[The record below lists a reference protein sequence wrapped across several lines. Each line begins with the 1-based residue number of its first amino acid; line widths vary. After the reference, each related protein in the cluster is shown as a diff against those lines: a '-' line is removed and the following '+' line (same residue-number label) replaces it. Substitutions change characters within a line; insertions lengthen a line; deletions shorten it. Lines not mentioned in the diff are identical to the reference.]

1 LKKKDSPNMQKLS
14 RYLVAAAAIGALST
28 PLMFSQG
35 RGGGAAWNTAGADAE
50 RSSWLPGTD
59 RISPSAMA
67 GFQFLWKVKTSNSS
81 KQSYSLSSAVMVDR
95 YIGYRGFRSYAF
107 LGGASN
113 NAIALDTDLGRVEWS
128 QNLGPASSAGTA
140 ACPGAMSAGV
150 TRAAQFTPAVQ
161 GGGGAGR
168 GGGGRGGGAQ
178 SGVGEPGAGAV
189 TIGAPRPARGG
200 VVAIGASGAA
210 AGGRGGRG
218 GRGAAGASGAALA
231 AGGRGA
237 FGASGRGGGGGGG
250 RAPEAVYAVSTDGML
265 HTLYISNG
273 ENAKPPVRFL
283 PANANASGLLLV
295 ENTLYAATSGNCGN
309 VPNGIWMMEVAN
321 DTPVHWSTNGG
332 GIAGTEGPA
341 VGSDGTVFA
350 ATTDGDYSPTAFSD
364 SVVALDGKTLA
375 LRSWFTPGKS
385 EFTSSPV
392 VFSHGEE
399 KELVAV
405 ANKDGKLY
413 LLDGADLGGSDHKTP
428 LASAQIANASADAG
442 ALASWVDASGT
453 RWILVPGNNGI
464 AAFKVVDQGGKPTL
478 QAGWV
483 SPNIASPI
491 APIVVNG
498 VVITAASGAGSKPA
512 VLYALD
518 GETGKELFN
527 SGSTITAP
535 VSHSGGLSGS
545 AGQIYLG
552 ASDNT
557 IYAFGVPLV
566 SPALA
571 AKQAS
576 N

>member
-1 LKKKDSPNMQKLS
+1 MS
-14 RYLVAAAAIGALST
+14 
-28 PLMFSQG
+28 
-35 RGGGAAWNTAGADAE
+35 
-50 RSSWLPGTD
+50 
-59 RISPSAMA
+59 
-67 GFQFLWKVKTSNSS
+67 GFQFLWKVKTSNAS

-128 QNLGPASSAGTA
+128 QNLGPASSASTA

-150 TRAAQFTPAVQ
+150 TRTAQFTPAIQ
-161 GGGGAGR
+161 APGGAGR
-168 GGGGRGGGAQ
+168 GGGGGRGGGAQ
-178 SGVGEPGAGAV
+178 SGVGEAGAGAV
-189 TIGAPRPARGG
+189 TIGAQRAARGG
-200 VVAIGASGAA
+200 AGASGAA

-218 GRGAAGASGAALA
+218 GGGRGASGAVAFGA
-231 AGGRGA
+231 PGGGRGA
-237 FGASGRGGGGGGG
+237 SGGRGGGGGGGG

-273 ENAKPPVRFL
+273 ENARPPVRFL

-295 ENTLYAATSGNCGN
+295 ENALYAATSGNCGG
-309 VPNGIWMMEVAN
+309 VPNGVWMMEMASGA
-321 DTPVHWSTNGG
+321 PAHWSTNGG
-332 GIAGTEGPA
+332 GIAGTEGVA

-350 ATTDGDYSPTAFSD
+350 ATTDGDYSPVAFSD

-375 LRSWFTPGKS
+375 LKGWFTPGKS

-405 ANKDGKLY
+405 ANKDGHLY
-413 LLDGADLGGSDHKTP
+413 LLDGANLGGSDHKTP
-428 LASAQIANASADAG
+428 LASAQIANSASDAG
-442 ALASWVDASGT
+442 ALASWVDSSGT
-453 RWILVPGNNGI
+453 RWVLVPASNGI

-478 QAGWV
+478 QSGWV
-483 SPNIASPI
+483 SSGMVSPI
-491 APIVVNG
+491 APIVING
-498 VVITAASGAGSKPA
+498 VVITAAGSK
-512 VLYALD
+512 LYALD

-535 VSHSGGLSGS
+535 VSRSGGLSGS

-571 AKQAS
+571 AKQGG

>member
-1 LKKKDSPNMQKLS
+1 MPKLS
-14 RYLVAAAAIGALST
+14 RYLIAAAAICAISA
-28 PLMFSQG
+28 PFMFSQG

-50 RSSWLPGTD
+50 RSSWLPGND
-59 RISPSAMA
+59 RISPSAMS
-67 GFQFLWKVKTSNSS
+67 GFQFLWKVKANNES

-107 LGGASN
+107 FGGASN
-113 NAIALDTDLGRVEWS
+113 TAVALDSDLGRVEWT
-128 QNLGPASSAGTA
+128 QNLGPASSASTA
-140 ACPGAMSAGV
+140 TCPGAMSAGV
-150 TRAAQFTPAVQ
+150 TRAASFTPAVQ
-161 GGGGAGR
+161 AGAGAGR

-189 TIGAPRPARGG
+189 TIGAPRAARGG
-200 VVAIGASGAA
+200 VVAVGASGAA
-210 AGGRGGRG
+210 GGGRGGRG
-218 GRGAAGASGAALA
+218 GGRGASGAVAFGA
-231 AGGRGA
+231 PAGGRGA
-237 FGASGRGGGGGGG
+237 SGGRGGGGGG

-295 ENTLYAATSGNCGN
+295 DGALYASTSGNCGG
-309 VPNGIWMMEVAN
+309 VPNGVWMMDIAS
-321 DTPVHWSTNGG
+321 DATAHWSTNGG
-332 GIAGTEGPA
+332 GVAGTEGAA

-350 ATTDGDYSPTAFSD
+350 ATTDGDYSPVSFSD

-375 LRSWFTPGKS
+375 LKGWFTPGKS
-385 EFTSSPV
+385 AFTSSPV

-399 KELVAV
+399 KELVAA

-428 LASAQIANASADAG
+428 LASAPIANASSDAG
-442 ALASWVDASGT
+442 SLASWVDGSGT
-453 RWILVPGNNGI
+453 RWILVASNNAI
-464 AAFKVVDQGGKPTL
+464 DAFKVVDQGGKPTL
-478 QAGWV
+478 QSGWV
-483 SPNIASPI
+483 SPNIASPL
-491 APIVVNG
+491 APIVLNG
-498 VVITAASGAGSKPA
+498 VVFTASTGAPA
-512 VLYALD
+512 VLHALD

-527 SGSTITAP
+527 SGSTITAAVP
-535 VSHSGGLSGS
+535 HSGGLSGS
-545 AGQIYLG
+545 AGQIYLA

-571 AKQAS
+571 AKQPS